1 MEEFYRTVQQE
12 QEFLENELKHL
23 ENDLEYLNHQKF
35 CINND
40 ILRTKDLITKVKLE
54 LGRK

>member
-1 MEEFYRTVQQE
+1 MEEHYRTVQQE

-23 ENDLEYLNHQKF
+23 ENDIEYLNHQKF
-35 CINND
+35 CIEND
-40 ILRTKDLITKVKLE
+40 IFRVTDLINKIKLE